1 MVGRWRTR
9 SAGAS
14 EAPSTEE
21 APLSEVSSTEAPLS
35 EAADVE
41 LVRAVLLLGGVP
53 WGELDDGVQ
62 QVQLKLLETRA
73 RRSGEVIRKR
83 RAWLSVVAS
92 RVAVDWHRARA
103 RDAGLHDR
111 LAARWRQR
119 PPVEHSEEDR
129 LLALAV
135 ADGLEGLPAVQ
146 RQILALRFYTDLP
159 VRDIARLLDIPE
171 GTVKSRLHTAVAAI
185 GARLREMEVI

>member
-1 MVGRWRTR
+1 MAGLRRSEPDDDVGVR
-9 SAGAS
+9 
-14 EAPSTEE
+14 
-21 APLSEVSSTEAPLS
+21 PLSD
-35 EAADVE
+35 AADVE

-53 WGELDDGVQ
+53 WDELDDGVQ
-62 QVQLKLLETRA
+62 QVRLKLLETRA
-73 RRSGEVIRKR
+73 KRSGEAIRNR

-103 RDAGLHDR
+103 RDAGLRER
-111 LAARWRQR
+111 LAARWELR
-119 PPVEHSEEDR
+119 PPAEHSEESR
-129 LLALAV
+129 VLALAV
-135 ADGLEGLPAVQ
+135 AEGLEGLPAVQ

-159 VRDIARLLDIPE
+159 VREIARVLDIPE